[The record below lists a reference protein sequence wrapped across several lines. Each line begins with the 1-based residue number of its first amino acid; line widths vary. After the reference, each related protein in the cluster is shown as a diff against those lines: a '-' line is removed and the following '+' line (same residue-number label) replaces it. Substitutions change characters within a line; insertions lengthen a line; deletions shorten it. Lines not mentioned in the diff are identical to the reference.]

1 MENHE
6 LERWRRIDITLIPR
20 ENLVDIRD
28 VKLDGF
34 AHFDER
40 FDSFLTQIRNP
51 YCFLCDGTP
60 VRISFSDE
68 KHALQDRL
76 KRYFVSRKRG

>member
-20 ENLVDIRD
+20 ENLVNIRD
-28 VKLDGF
+28 VKLDTF
-34 AHFDER
+34 ASCAER
-40 FDSFLTQIRNP
+40 IDSFLKQINNP
-51 YCFLCDGTP
+51 YCFLYDGTP

-68 KHALQDRL
+68 EHTLQDRL